1 MAHTCKA
8 RMRLVPWAV
17 LGMAFLASTPVLAA
31 EPAWWTQQKR
41 ACGLPANLAYNNW
54 DGNCNSS
61 RGGSTATPSY
71 DHEAARRAQQAAE
84 AERLRQ
90 AEAERIE
97 RERLAEEKR
106 KKDAEF
112 IRNRDATAATLKGHI
127 GTSASANDGGLK
139 GSAGLANTEL
149 KGSNNAH
156 AGLKEL
162 KVADRSDADAGR
174 HTAWKQLHC
183 AASIAGS
190 ALTALQGQ
198 GDIGEFNLLATEAL
212 RALDGQRPSVEC
224 GAAPPF
230 PDMRGKAVD
239 FDRIKETERQILQKA
254 TVIAGRMKERQA
266 DAQTTDASA
275 SEAPEEK
282 MRRVQRELNQVNSQ
296 KITGKT
302 KSDVDQQERDRNEL
316 AKLILVNN
324 QMEKGEFTSISVET
338 RDGAPRPRRKPK
350 AKAQ

>member
-1 MAHTCKA
+1 MAHTHKIG
-8 RMRLVPWAV
+8 MRLVFLAM
-17 LGMAFLASTPVLAA
+17 LGIAFLASVPAAAA

-41 ACGLPANLAYNNW
+41 ACGLPANLAYNSW
-54 DGNCNSS
+54 DGKCNRSP
-61 RGGSTATPSY
+61 GGSTSTPSY

-84 AERLRQ
+84 AERQRQ

-139 GSAGLANTEL
+139 GSAGLTNTEL
-149 KGSNNAH
+149 KGSSNAH

-162 KVADRSDADAGR
+162 KVADRSGADSGQ

-190 ALTALQGQ
+190 ALAALQGQ

-239 FDRIKETERQILQKA
+239 VERVKETERQLLQKA

-266 DAQTTDASA
+266 DAQTKDTSA
-275 SEAPEEK
+275 PETPEEK

-302 KSDVDQQERDRNEL
+302 KSDIAQQERDRKEL
-316 AKLILVNN
+316 AKLILANN
-324 QMEKGEFTSISVET
+324 QLEKGELTSISVDT
-338 RDGAPRPRRKPK
+338 RDETPRPRRKPK
-350 AKAQ
+350 TNAQ